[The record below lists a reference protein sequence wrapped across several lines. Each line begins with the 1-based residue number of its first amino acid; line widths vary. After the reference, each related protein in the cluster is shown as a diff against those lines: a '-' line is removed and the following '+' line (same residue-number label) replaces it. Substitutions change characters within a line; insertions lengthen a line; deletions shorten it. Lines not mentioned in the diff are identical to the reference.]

1 MANGIERIQKK
12 IDSFKRRYYLN
23 LLVRG
28 ILFTLSILVAYFL
41 TAALLE
47 YVLWLGTWGRL
58 LILIIFFALVVYCG
72 FKFFKDPVAYLVS
85 KRGLNDE
92 QGARLIGDYFPGIK
106 DRLVNLIQLSSVSD
120 SGLAQASILQKSK
133 EFEPVQFESVIRIND
148 NKKYLKYLAI
158 PVGIVLVILFL
169 NKTIITQSTERIVN
183 FNQQYSPQAPF
194 TFNIE
199 NKNLVGFFNE
209 DFTLKISLKGEAIP
223 EEAYLVIGNQQL
235 KLENVE
241 PGVFQYTF
249 EKLQQPK
256 SFQLSAAGYYS
267 EGYEITLANRPE
279 LTQLAIELQYPKYL
293 QRKNEKLINAGNL
306 EIPEGTLVT
315 WRFNTA
321 NASSVAMI
329 FASDSSKISIQSTD
343 NQSFIHSKQFRNP
356 DQYEVFL
363 KNEQSQNKERIFYSV
378 DVIKDLYPQLT
389 INNFRDSVLYKRII
403 LSGITADDYGITQ
416 LSLQFHVKDA
426 QQKIVT
432 QRTVNIP
439 VSYNQPQQSFFFNW
453 SLDTLNLKPGQQL
466 EYFLQTWDNDGVN
479 GRKSTRSALYT
490 FFIPDKDQLV
500 TDISKTQ
507 SQTESKIEQS
517 AKKAEDFQ
525 KQVEDLNQ
533 KLKGKQ
539 SLDWQDEKKI
549 ENLLEQKKKLDQMI
563 NQMKEQNKLLEQKK
577 ETFTE
582 QDERLREKAEQIQ
595 KLMDELLDDE
605 TKKLMEELE
614 KLLREKNDPQQLQRT
629 LDKLNQNS
637 KNLEKELERTLELF
651 KQLQFDYKMEQAIA
665 DIKEKKEAQEAL
677 QKKTEELEKQS
688 DKSGKKESGEKNQK
702 SDPKKE
708 EGKNQEKSGEQSK
721 ENQKQSGEQSKE
733 NQSGQQ
739 SKEEKAQELAKE
751 QQKLNEEFKKTEE
764 KLEEL
769 RKLGEELNEN
779 GAPEKEKSE
788 SVEKSQQESEQ
799 NLKQNSPSKAKESQ
813 KKAIQQM
820 QQMQQQME
828 DSQNSMQMEMEMQNL
843 ESLRQIIHGL
853 IKISFDQENLIK
865 KFRELE
871 QNDPRFNVLA
881 QQQLKLKDDVKVLE
895 DSLLELSKK
904 DAMMSSFV
912 TREVTELNTRV
923 DKVIEANKER
933 RRQQAATEMQFSMT
947 AINNLALM
955 LDSHFDQMME
965 MMKNAKP
972 GKGKSKGGKQS
983 LGQMQQQLNKR
994 IEELKGSGKQG
1005 RELSEELAEMAAE
1018 QERIRRALQEM
1029 QEKMKNENGGKLPGG
1044 DLTQKM
1050 EETETEL
1057 VNKQLTD
1064 KLIERQKEI
1073 LTRLLESEKSMR
1085 EQDLD
1090 HERKG
1095 ETAKDHEKEIPPAVE
1110 EYLRLKEK
1118 EVELLKTVPPKLFPY
1133 YKKEVGEYFKR
1144 IGGNK

>member
-1 MANGIERIQKK
+1 MGNGIERIQEK
-12 IDSFKRRYYLN
+12 INSFRRKYYLN
-23 LLVRG
+23 LLIRG
-28 ILFTLSILVAYFL
+28 ILFTLSILFFYFL

-47 YVLWLGTWGRL
+47 HVLWLGTWGRL
-58 LILIIFFALVVYCG
+58 LILVLFFALVIYCG
-72 FKFFKDPVAYLVS
+72 FRFFKDPVAFWIS

-92 QGARLIGDYFPGIK
+92 QGARLIGNYFPTIK
-106 DRLVNLIQLSSVSD
+106 DRLVNLVQLSATSD

-148 NKKYLKYLAI
+148 NKKYLKYLLI
-158 PVGIVLVILFL
+158 PVGIIFIILLV
-169 NKTIITQSTERIVN
+169 NKTIITQSTTRIVN
-183 FNQQYSPQAPF
+183 FDQHYSPQAPF
-194 TFNIE
+194 LFTVQ
-199 NKNLVGFFNE
+199 NKSLVGFFNE
-209 DFTLKISLKGEAIP
+209 DFTLQLSLEGEAIP
-223 EEAYLVIGNQQL
+223 EEAYLIIGDQNL
-235 KLENVE
+235 KMETVQA
-241 PGVFQYTF
+241 GMFSYTF
-249 EKLQQPK
+249 EKLQQSK
-256 SFQLSAAGYYS
+256 SFQVEAAGYYS
-267 EGYEITLANRPE
+267 ESFEITLANRPE
-279 LTQLAIELQYPKYL
+279 LTQLAIDLQYPKYL
-293 QRKNEKLINAGNL
+293 QRKNERIVNAGSL

-315 WRFNTA
+315 WKLNTA
-321 NASSVAMI
+321 NARSASMI
-329 FASDSSKISIQSTD
+329 FASDSIKIDIQSTD
-343 NQSFIHSKQFRNP
+343 NQSFIYSRPFRNP

-363 KNEQSQNKERIFYSV
+363 KNEESQNKERIFYTV
-378 DVIKDLYPQLT
+378 DVIKDQFPQLT
-389 INNFRDSVLYKRII
+389 LNNFRDSVLYKRII

-416 LSLQFHVKDA
+416 LTLQFHVKDA
-426 QQKIVT
+426 QQKILAKKT
-432 QRTVNIP
+432 INIP
-439 VSYNQPQQSFFFNW
+439 VAFNQPQQSFFFNW
-453 SLDTLNLKPGQQL
+453 NLDTLSLKPGQQL

-479 GRKSTRSALYT
+479 GRKSTRSGAYT

-507 SQTESKIEQS
+507 SQTENKIEQS
-517 AKKAEDFQ
+517 AKKAEEFQ
-525 KQVEDLNQ
+525 KQIEELNQ

-539 SLDWQDEKKI
+539 SLDWQDEKKL
-549 ENLLEQKKKLDQMI
+549 ENILEQKKKLDQMI

-577 ETFTE
+577 DTFTE
-582 QDERLREKAEQIQ
+582 QDEKFREKAEQIQ

-651 KQLQFDYKMEQAIA
+651 KQLQFEYKLEQAIA
-665 DIKEKKEAQEAL
+665 DLKEKKETQENL
-677 QKKTEELEKQS
+677 QEKSEQLEKQS
-688 DKSGKKESGEKNQK
+688 EK
-702 SDPKKE
+702 SDKK
-708 EGKNQEKSGEQSK
+708 GNKDKTQEKSQPEKGQNKGEEKTGEQSK
-721 ENQKQSGEQSKE
+721 D
-733 NQSGQQ
+733 
-739 SKEEKAQELAKE
+739 EKSQELAKE
-751 QQKLNEEFKKTEE
+751 QEKLNEEFKKSEE

-769 RKLGEELNEN
+769 RKLGEELKEE
-779 GAPEKEKSE
+779 GAPDKEKSE
-788 SVEKSQQESEQ
+788 EIQKSQEESEQ
-799 NLKQNSPSKAKESQ
+799 NLKESSPSKAKESQ
-813 KKAIQQM
+813 KKAVQQM
-820 QQMQQQME
+820 KEMQQQME
-828 DSQNSMQMEMEMQNL
+828 SSQDAMSMEMEMQNL

-865 KFRELE
+865 QFRELE

-912 TREVTELNTRV
+912 TREVTELNTRI
-923 DKVIEANKER
+923 DKVIDANKER
-933 RRQQAATEMQFSMT
+933 RRQQASTEMQFSMT

-955 LDSHFDQMME
+955 LDSHFDM
-965 MMKNAKP
+965 MMKMMQNAKP
-972 GKGKSKGGKQS
+972 GKGKSKNGKQS
-983 LGQMQQQLNKR
+983 LGQMQQQLNRR

-1029 QEKMKNENGGKLPGG
+1029 QEKMKNENGGKMPGG
-1044 DLTQKM
+1044 DLSQKM

-1064 KLIERQKEI
+1064 KLIERQKDI
-1073 LTRLLESEKSMR
+1073 LTRLLESEKSVR

-1090 HERKG
+1090 EERKG
-1095 ETAKDHEKEIPPAVE
+1095 ETAKDYEKEIPSAVE

-1118 EVELLKTVPPKLFPY
+1118 EVELLKTVPPKLYPY
-1133 YKKEVGEYFKR
+1133 YKKEVSEYFKR

>member
-1 MANGIERIQKK
+1 MENGVERIQQK
-12 IDSFKRRYYLN
+12 INSFKRRYYLN

-28 ILFTLSILVAYFL
+28 MLFTLSILFFYFL

-47 YVLWLGTWGRL
+47 HFLWLGTWGRL
-58 LILIIFFALVVYCG
+58 LIVVLFFALVIYCG
-72 FKFFKDPVAYLVS
+72 FRFFKDPVAYWTS
-85 KRGLNDE
+85 KRGLDDE
-92 QGARLIGDYFPGIK
+92 QGARLIGDYFPTIK
-106 DRLVNLIQLSSVSD
+106 DRLVNLIQLSATSD

-148 NKKYLKYLAI
+148 NKIYLKYLLI
-158 PVGIVLVILFL
+158 PVGIILAILIL
-169 NKTIITQSTERIVN
+169 NKTIITQSTTRIVN
-183 FNQQYSPQAPF
+183 FSQKYSPQAPF
-194 TFNIE
+194 RFNVQ
-199 NKNLVGFFNE
+199 NKSLVGFFNE
-209 DFTLKISLKGEAIP
+209 DFTLKLSLEGEAIP
-223 EEAYLVIGNQQL
+223 EEAYLIIGDQHL
-235 KLENVE
+235 KMETVQA
-241 PGVFQYTF
+241 GMFQYTF

-256 SFQLSAAGYYS
+256 SFQVEAAGYYS
-267 EGYEITLANRPE
+267 ESNDIIIANRPE

-293 QRKNEKLINAGNL
+293 QRKNERLVNAGNL
-306 EIPEGTLVT
+306 EIPEGTVVT
-315 WRFNTA
+315 WKFNTA
-321 NASSVAMI
+321 NAGSAAML
-329 FASDSSKISIQSTD
+329 FASDSAKIFIQSTD
-343 NQSFIHSKQFRNP
+343 NQSFIYSKQLRSP

-363 KNEQSQNKERIFYSV
+363 ENEQSQNKDRIFYTV
-378 DVIKDLYPQLT
+378 DVIKDQFPQLT

-416 LSLQFHVKDA
+416 LTLQFHVKDA
-426 QQKIVT
+426 HQKILVKKI
-432 QRTVNIP
+432 VNIP
-439 VSYNQPQQSFFFNW
+439 ITYNQPQQSFIYNW
-453 SLDTLNLKPGQQL
+453 NLDTLNLKPGQQL

-479 GRKSTRSALYT
+479 GRKSTRSAMYT

-517 AKKAEDFQ
+517 AKKAEELQ
-525 KQVEDLNQ
+525 KQIEDLNQ

-539 SLDWQDEKKI
+539 SLDWQDEKKL
-549 ENLLEQKKKLDQMI
+549 ENILEQKKKLDQMI

-577 ETFTE
+577 EKFTE

-595 KLMDELLDDE
+595 KLMDELLDEE
-605 TKKLMEELE
+605 TRKLMEELE

-651 KQLQFDYKMEQAIA
+651 KQLQFEYKFEQAIA
-665 DIKEKKEAQEAL
+665 DIKEKKEAQEKL
-677 QKKTEELEKQS
+677 
-688 DKSGKKESGEKNQK
+688 
-702 SDPKKE
+702 
-708 EGKNQEKSGEQSK
+708 QEKSEQLEKLSEKSDKKADKEKGENKTGEQSK
-721 ENQKQSGEQSKE
+721 D
-733 NQSGQQ
+733 
-739 SKEEKAQELAKE
+739 EKSQELAKE
-751 QQKLNEEFKKTEE
+751 QEKLNEEFKKSEE
-764 KLEEL
+764 KFEEL
-769 RKLGEELNEN
+769 RKLGEELKEQ
-779 GAPEKEKSE
+779 GAPDKKKSE
-788 SVEKSQQESEQ
+788 EIQKSQKESEQ
-799 NLKQNSPSKAKESQ
+799 NLKENSPSKAKESQ
-813 KKAIQQM
+813 KKAVQQM
-820 QQMQQQME
+820 QEMQQQME
-828 DSQNSMQMEMEMQNL
+828 SSQSSMSMEMEMQNL

-865 KFRELE
+865 QFRELE

-933 RRQQAATEMQFSMT
+933 RRQQASTEMQFSMT

-955 LDSHFDQMME
+955 LDSHFDMMMQ

-972 GKGKSKGGKQS
+972 GKGKSKNEKQS
-983 LGQMQQQLNKR
+983 LSQMQEQLNQR
-994 IEELKGSGKQG
+994 IQELKGSGKQG

-1044 DLTQKM
+1044 DLSQKM

-1073 LTRLLESEKSMR
+1073 LTRLLESEKSAR

-1090 HERKG
+1090 DERKG
-1095 ETAKDHEKEIPPAVE
+1095 ETAKDYEKEIPPAVE

-1118 EVELLKTVPPKLFPY
+1118 EVELLKTVPPKLYPY
-1133 YKKEVGEYFKR
+1133 YKKEVSEYFKR

>member
-1 MANGIERIQKK
+1 M
-12 IDSFKRRYYLN
+12 
-23 LLVRG
+23 
-28 ILFTLSILVAYFL
+28 
-41 TAALLE
+41 
-47 YVLWLGTWGRL
+47 
-58 LILIIFFALVVYCG
+58 YCG
-72 FKFFKDPVAYLVS
+72 FRFFKDPLTYLIS

-92 QGARLIGDYFPGIK
+92 QGARLIGNYFPNIK
-106 DRLVNLIQLSSVSD
+106 DRLVNLIQLSAVSD
-120 SGLAQASILQKSK
+120 SGLAQASILQKSR
-133 EFEPVQFESVIRIND
+133 EFEPVEFESVIRIND
-148 NKKYLKYLAI
+148 NRKYLKYLAI
-158 PVGIVLVILFL
+158 PVGIILVILL
-169 NKTIITQSTERIVN
+169 INKTIITQSATRIVN

-194 TFNIE
+194 NFNIQ
-199 NKNLVGFFNE
+199 NKNLIGFFNE
-209 DFTLKISLKGEAIP
+209 DFTLRLSLEGDAVP
-223 EEAYLVIGNQQL
+223 EEAYLVIGSQHL
-235 KLENVE
+235 KMETLQA
-241 PGVFQYTF
+241 GLFQYTF

-256 SFQLSAAGYYS
+256 SFQLEAAGYYS
-267 EGYEITLANRPE
+267 GNFEITLANRPE
-279 LTQLAIELQYPKYL
+279 LTQLGIELQYPKYL
-293 QRKNEKLINAGNL
+293 QRKNERLINAGNL

-315 WRFNTA
+315 WRLNTA
-321 NASSVAMI
+321 NATSVSMI
-329 FASDSSKISIQSTD
+329 FASDSSKIDLQLTD
-343 NQSFIHSKQFRNP
+343 NQSFIHSRQFRNP

-363 KNEQSQNKERIFYSV
+363 RNEQSQNKDRIFYAV
-378 DVIKDLYPQLT
+378 DVIKDQYPQLT

-416 LSLQFHVKDA
+416 LSLQFHVKDE
-426 QQKIVT
+426 QQKIIT

-439 VSYNQPQQSFFFNW
+439 VSYNQQQQSFFYNW
-453 SLDTLNLKPGQQL
+453 SLDTLSLKPGQQL

-479 GRKSTRSALYT
+479 GRKSTRSAMYT

-517 AKKAEDFQ
+517 AKKADEFQ

-549 ENLLEQKKKLDQMI
+549 ENILEQKKKLDQMI

-614 KLLREKNDPQQLQRT
+614 KLLREKNDPQQLQRN
-629 LDKLNQNS
+629 LDKLNQSS

-651 KQLQFDYKMEQAIA
+651 KQLQYDYKFEQAIA
-665 DIKEKKEAQEAL
+665 DLKEKKEAQEAL

-688 DKSGKKESGEKNQK
+688 EKSGKKESGDKNEKESGDKNQK
-702 SDPKKE
+702 GDSKKE
-708 EGKNQEKSGEQSK
+708 DSKNSDKTGEQSK
-721 ENQKQSGEQSKE
+721 ESENKSGS
-733 NQSGQQ
+733 Q
-739 SKEEKAQELAKE
+739 SKEEKSQELAKE
-751 QQKLNEEFKKTEE
+751 QQKLSENFKKTEE

-769 RKLGEELNEN
+769 RKLGKELNEN

-788 SVEKSQQESEQ
+788 NVEKSQQESEQ

-843 ESLRQIIHGL
+843 ESLRQIVHGL

-865 KFRELE
+865 NFRELE

-881 QQQLKLKDDVKVLE
+881 QQQLKLKDDIKVLE

-933 RRQQAATEMQFSMT
+933 RRQQASTEMQFSMT

-983 LGQMQQQLNKR
+983 LGQMQQQLNQR

-1044 DLTQKM
+1044 DLSQKM

-1090 HERKG
+1090 DKRKG

-1133 YKKEVGEYFKR
+1133 YKKEVSEYFKR
-1144 IGGNK
+1144 IGNK

>member
-1 MANGIERIQKK
+1 MGNGIERIQQK
-12 IDSFKRRYYLN
+12 INSFKRKYYLN

-47 YVLWLGTWGRL
+47 HVLWLGTWGRL
-58 LILIIFFALVVYCG
+58 LLVVLFLALVVYCG
-72 FKFFKDPVAYLVS
+72 FRFFKDPVSFWVS
-85 KRGLNDE
+85 KRGLDDE
-92 QGARLIGDYFPGIK
+92 QGARLIGEYFPTIK
-106 DRLVNLIQLSSVSD
+106 DRLVNLIQLSTTSS
-120 SGLAQASILQKSK
+120 SGLAEASILQKSK
-133 EFEPVQFESVIRIND
+133 EFEPVVFESVIRID
-148 NKKYLKYLAI
+148 ENKKYLKFLLI
-158 PVGIVLVILFL
+158 PIGIIFIILL
-169 NKTIITQSTERIVN
+169 INKAIITQSASRIVN

-194 TFNIE
+194 QFNIQ
-199 NKNLVGFFNE
+199 NKSLIGFFNE
-209 DFTLKISLKGEAIP
+209 DFTLRLALEGEAIP
-223 EEAYLVIGNQQL
+223 EDAYLVIGDQHVKMETVQA
-235 KLENVE
+235 
-241 PGVFQYTF
+241 GMFQYTF

-256 SFQLSAAGYYS
+256 SFQIEAAGYYS
-267 EGYEITLANRPE
+267 ENFEITLANRPE

-293 QRKNEKLINAGNL
+293 QRKNERLINAGNL

-315 WRFNTA
+315 WKMNTA
-321 NASSVAMI
+321 YTSSAAMI
-329 FASDSSKISIQSTD
+329 FASDSTRIDIQSTD
-343 NQSFIHSKQFRNP
+343 NQSFIHSRLFKSP

-363 KNEQSQNKERIFYSV
+363 KNQESQNRERIFYTV
-378 DVIKDLYPQLT
+378 DVVKDQFPQLT

-416 LSLQFHVKDA
+416 LALQFHVKDA
-426 QQKIVT
+426 QQKILNKK
-432 QRTVNIP
+432 TVNIP
-439 VSYNQPQQSFFFNW
+439 IAYNQPQQSFFFNW
-453 SLDTLNLKPGQQL
+453 NLDTLSLKPGQQL

-479 GRKSTRSALYT
+479 GRKSTRSAVYT

-500 TDISKTQ
+500 NDISKTQ
-507 SQTESKIEQS
+507 SQTQNKIQQS
-517 AKKAEDFQ
+517 ATKAEEFQ
-525 KQVEDLNQ
+525 KQVEELNQ

-539 SLDWQDEKKI
+539 SLDWQDEKKL
-549 ENLLEQKKKLDQMI
+549 ENILEQKKKLDQMI
-563 NQMKEQNKLLEQKK
+563 DQMKEQNKLLEQKK

-582 QDERLREKAEQIQ
+582 QDEKLREKAEQIQ
-595 KLMDELLDDE
+595 KLMDELLDEE

-614 KLLREKNDPQQLQRT
+614 KLLREKNDPQQLQKT

-651 KQLQFDYKMEQAIA
+651 KQLQFDYKLDQAIT
-665 DIKEKKEAQEAL
+665 DIKEKKEAQEKL
-677 QKKTEELEKQS
+677 QEKSEQLEKQS
-688 DKSGKKESGEKNQK
+688 EKSEKKGNNN
-702 SDPKKE
+702 
-708 EGKNQEKSGEQSK
+708 KNQEKGEEK
-721 ENQKQSGEQSKE
+721 AED
-733 NQSGQQ
+733 Q
-739 SKEEKAQELAKE
+739 SKEEKSQELAKE
-751 QQKLNEEFKKTEE
+751 QQKLNEEFKKSEE

-769 RKLGEELNEN
+769 RKLGEELKEN
-779 GAPEKEKSE
+779 GAPDKEKSE
-788 SVEKSQQESEQ
+788 NVEKSQQESEQ
-799 NLKQNSPSKAKESQ
+799 NLKENSPSKAKESQ
-813 KKAIQQM
+813 KKAVKQM

-828 DSQNSMQMEMEMQNL
+828 DSQNAMSMEMETQNL

-853 IKISFDQENLIK
+853 IKISFDQEGLIK

-881 QQQLKLKDDVKVLE
+881 QQQLKLRDDVKVLE

-912 TREVTELNTRV
+912 TREVTELNTRI

-933 RRQQAATEMQFSMT
+933 RRQQSATEMQFSMT

-955 LDSHFDQMME
+955 LDSHFDQMMQ

-972 GKGKSKGGKQS
+972 GKGKSKNGKQS
-983 LGQMQQQLNKR
+983 LGQMQEQLNRR
-994 IEELKGSGKQG
+994 IQELKGSGKQG

-1029 QEKMKNENGGKLPGG
+1029 QEKMKQENGGKLPGG

-1050 EETETEL
+1050 EDTETEL

-1090 HERKG
+1090 EERKG
-1095 ETAKDHEKEIPPAVE
+1095 EAAKDYEKEIPPAVE

-1118 EVELLKTVPPKLFPY
+1118 EVELLKTVPPKLYPY
-1133 YKKEVGEYFKR
+1133 YKKEVSEYFKR

>member
-1 MANGIERIQKK
+1 MGNGIESIRQK
-12 IDSFKRRYYLN
+12 INSFKRKYYLN

-28 ILFTLSILVAYFL
+28 ILFTLSILFFYFL

-47 YVLWLGTWGRL
+47 YVLWLGTWGRF
-58 LILIIFFALVVYCG
+58 LILVLFFTLVIYCG
-72 FKFFKDPVAYLVS
+72 FRFFKDPIAYWIS
-85 KRGLNDE
+85 KRGLDDE
-92 QGARLIGDYFPGIK
+92 QGARLIGDYFPTIK
-106 DRLVNLIQLSSVSD
+106 DRLVNLIQLSATSD
-120 SGLAQASILQKSK
+120 SGLARASILQKSK
-133 EFEPVQFESVIRIND
+133 EFEPVQFESVIRIDD
-148 NKKYLKYLAI
+148 NKRYLKYLLI
-158 PVGIVLVILFL
+158 PVGIILAILLL
-169 NKTIITQSTERIVN
+169 NKAIITQSAERIVN
-183 FNQQYSPQAPF
+183 FSQQYSPQAPF
-194 TFNIE
+194 LFNVQ
-199 NKNLVGFFNE
+199 NKSLVGFFNE
-209 DFTLKISLKGEAIP
+209 DFTLQLSLEGDAIP
-223 EEAYLVIGNQQL
+223 KEAYLIIGNQHL
-235 KLENVE
+235 KMETLQV
-241 PGVFQYTF
+241 GMFQYTF

-256 SFQLSAAGYYS
+256 SFQVEAAGYYS
-267 EGYEITLANRPE
+267 GSFEITLANRPE

-293 QRKNEKLINAGNL
+293 QRKNERLVNAGNL

-315 WRFNTA
+315 WKLNTA
-321 NASSVAMI
+321 HASNAFML
-329 FASDSSKISIQSTD
+329 FASDSSKIDIQSTD
-343 NQSFIHSKQFRNP
+343 NQSFIHSKQFKNP

-363 KNEQSQNKERIFYSV
+363 KNKESRNKDRIFYSV
-378 DVIKDLYPQLT
+378 DVVKDQFPQLT

-416 LSLQFHVKDA
+416 LTLQFHVKDA
-426 QQKIVT
+426 QQKILVKK
-432 QRTVNIP
+432 TVNIP
-439 VSYNQPQQSFFFNW
+439 VASNQPQQSFFFNW
-453 SLDTLNLKPGQQL
+453 NLDTLSLKPGQQL

-479 GRKSTRSALYT
+479 GRKSTRSAMYT

-517 AKKAEDFQ
+517 AKKAQEFQ
-525 KQVEDLNQ
+525 KQIEDLNQ

-539 SLDWQDEKKI
+539 SLDWQDEKKL
-549 ENLLEQKKKLDQMI
+549 ENILEQKKKLDEMI
-563 NQMKEQNKLLEQKK
+563 SQMKEQNKLLEQKK

-582 QDERLREKAEQIQ
+582 QDEKLRQKAEQIQ
-595 KLMDELLDDE
+595 KLMNELLDDE

-614 KLLREKNDPQQLQRT
+614 KLLREKNNPQQLQRT

-651 KQLQFDYKMEQAIA
+651 KQLQFEYKFEQAIA
-665 DIKEKKEAQEAL
+665 DLKEKTEAQEKL
-677 QKKTEELEKQS
+677 QQKSEELEKQS
-688 DKSGKKESGEKNQK
+688 EKSDKKGNKEQEKGNNDKNQDK
-702 SDPKKE
+702 T
-708 EGKNQEKSGEQSK
+708 GEQSK
-721 ENQKQSGEQSKE
+721 T
-733 NQSGQQ
+733 
-739 SKEEKAQELAKE
+739 EKSQELAKE
-751 QQKLNEEFKKTEE
+751 QEKLNEEFKKSEE
-764 KLEEL
+764 KFEEL
-769 RKLGEELNEN
+769 RKLGEELKEQ
-779 GAPEKEKSE
+779 GAPDKEKSE
-788 SVEKSQQESEQ
+788 EIQKSQEESEQ
-799 NLKQNSPSKAKESQ
+799 ELKENSPSKAKESQ
-813 KKAIQQM
+813 KKAVQQM
-820 QQMQQQME
+820 KQMQQQME
-828 DSQNSMQMEMEMQNL
+828 SSQNSMSMEMEMQNL

-912 TREVTELNTRV
+912 TREITELNTRV

-933 RRQQAATEMQFSMT
+933 RRQQASTEMQFSMT

-955 LDSHFDQMME
+955 LDSHFDMMMQ

-972 GKGKSKGGKQS
+972 GKGKSKNGKQS
-983 LGQMQQQLNKR
+983 LSQMQEQLNQR
-994 IEELKGSGKQG
+994 IQELKGSGKQG

-1018 QERIRRALQEM
+1018 QERIRRALQQM
-1029 QEKMKNENGGKLPGG
+1029 QEKMKNENGGKMPGG
-1044 DLTQKM
+1044 DLSQKM

-1073 LTRLLESEKSMR
+1073 LTRLLESEKAAR
-1085 EQDLD
+1085 EQDMD
-1090 HERKG
+1090 EERKG
-1095 ETAKDHEKEIPPAVE
+1095 EAAKDYEKEIPPAVE

-1118 EVELLKTVPPKLFPY
+1118 EVELLKTVPPKLYPY
-1133 YKKEVGEYFKR
+1133 YKKEVSEYFKR

>member
-12 IDSFKRRYYLN
+12 INSFKRRYYLN
-23 LLVRG
+23 LLIRG

-41 TAALLE
+41 TAAVLE

-58 LILIIFFALVVYCG
+58 LILIIFFGLVVYCG
-72 FKFFKDPVAYLVS
+72 FRFFKDPLTYLIS

-92 QGARLIGDYFPGIK
+92 QGARLIGNYFPNIK
-106 DRLVNLIQLSSVSD
+106 DRLVNLIQLSAVSD
-120 SGLAQASILQKSK
+120 SGLAQASILQKSR
-133 EFEPVQFESVIRIND
+133 EFEPVEFESVIRIND
-148 NKKYLKYLAI
+148 NRKYLKYLAI
-158 PVGIVLVILFL
+158 PVGIILVILL
-169 NKTIITQSTERIVN
+169 INKTIITQSATRIVN

-194 TFNIE
+194 IFNIQ
-199 NKNLVGFFNE
+199 NKNLIGFFNE
-209 DFTLKISLKGEAIP
+209 DFTLRLLLEGDAVP
-223 EEAYLVIGNQQL
+223 EEAYLVIGSQHL
-235 KLENVE
+235 KMETLQA
-241 PGVFQYTF
+241 GLFQYTF

-256 SFQLSAAGYYS
+256 SFQLEAAGYYS
-267 EGYEITLANRPE
+267 GNFEITLANRPE
-279 LTQLAIELQYPKYL
+279 LTQLGIELQYPKYL
-293 QRKNEKLINAGNL
+293 QRKNERLINAGNL

-315 WRFNTA
+315 WRLNTA
-321 NASSVAMI
+321 NATSVSMI
-329 FASDSSKISIQSTD
+329 FASDSSKINLQSTD
-343 NQSFIHSKQFRNP
+343 NQSFIHSRQFRNP

-363 KNEQSQNKERIFYSV
+363 RNEQSQNKDRIFYAV
-378 DVIKDLYPQLT
+378 DVIKDQYPQLT

-416 LSLQFHVKDA
+416 LSLQFHVKDE
-426 QQKIVT
+426 QQKIIT

-439 VSYNQPQQSFFFNW
+439 VSYNQQQQSFFYNW
-453 SLDTLNLKPGQQL
+453 SLDTLSLKPGQQL

-479 GRKSTRSALYT
+479 GRKSTRSAMYT

-517 AKKAEDFQ
+517 AKKADEFQ
-525 KQVEDLNQ
+525 KQVEGLNQ

-549 ENLLEQKKKLDQMI
+549 ENILEQKKKLDQMI

-582 QDERLREKAEQIQ
+582 QDERLREKAAQIQ

-614 KLLREKNDPQQLQRT
+614 KLLREKNDPQQLQRN
-629 LDKLNQNS
+629 LDKLNQSS

-651 KQLQFDYKMEQAIA
+651 KQLQYDYKFEQAIA
-665 DIKEKKEAQEAL
+665 DLKEKKEAQEAL
-677 QKKTEELEKQS
+677 QKKTEEFEKQS
-688 DKSGKKESGEKNQK
+688 EKSGKKESGDKNEKESGDKNQK
-702 SDPKKE
+702 GDSKKE
-708 EGKNQEKSGEQSK
+708 DSKNSDKTGEQSK
-721 ENQKQSGEQSKE
+721 ENENKSGP
-733 NQSGQQ
+733 Q
-739 SKEEKAQELAKE
+739 SKEEKSQELAKE
-751 QQKLNEEFKKTEE
+751 QQKLSENFKKTEE

-769 RKLGEELNEN
+769 RKLGKELNEN

-788 SVEKSQQESEQ
+788 NVEKSQQESEQ

-843 ESLRQIIHGL
+843 ESLRQIVHGL

-865 KFRELE
+865 NFRELE

-912 TREVTELNTRV
+912 TREVTELNTRI

-933 RRQQAATEMQFSMT
+933 RRQQASTEMQFSMT

-983 LGQMQQQLNKR
+983 LGQMQQQLNQR

-1029 QEKMKNENGGKLPGG
+1029 QEKMKNENGGKFPGG
-1044 DLTQKM
+1044 DLSQKM

-1090 HERKG
+1090 DERKG

-1133 YKKEVGEYFKR
+1133 YKKEVSEYFKR
-1144 IGGNK
+1144 IGNK

>member
-41 TAALLE
+41 TAAILE

-58 LILIIFFALVVYCG
+58 LILVIFFGLVVYCG

-106 DRLVNLIQLSSVSD
+106 DRLVNLIQLASVGD

-158 PVGIVLVILFL
+158 PVGIILVILLL

-183 FNQQYSPQAPF
+183 FGQQYSPQAPF
-194 TFNIE
+194 SFNIQ
-199 NKNLVGFFNE
+199 NKTLVGFFNE
-209 DFTLKISLKGEAIP
+209 DFTLQLALEGEAVP
-223 EEAYLVIGNQQL
+223 DEAYLVIGNQQL
-235 KLENVE
+235 KMETVQA
-241 PGVFQYTF
+241 GIFQYTF

-267 EGYEITLANRPE
+267 ESFEITLANRPE

-293 QRKNEKLINAGNL
+293 QRKNDRLVNAGNL

-315 WRFNTA
+315 WRLNTA
-321 NASSVAMI
+321 NATRVSML
-329 FASDSSKISIQSTD
+329 FRSDSSTIDVQSTD
-343 NQSFIHSKQFRNP
+343 NQSFIHSKQFRNA

-363 KNEQSQNKERIFYSV
+363 RNEQSQNKERIFYSV
-378 DVIKDLYPQLT
+378 DVIKDLYPQLN

-403 LSGITADDYGITQ
+403 LSGVAVDDYGITQ

-426 QQKIVT
+426 QQKVLT
-432 QRTVNIP
+432 HRTVNIP
-439 VSYNQPQQSFFFNW
+439 VTYNQPQQSFFFNW
-453 SLDTLNLKPGQQL
+453 NLDTLNLKPGQQL

-479 GRKSTRSALYT
+479 GRKSTRSATYA
-490 FFIPDKDQLV
+490 FFIPDKDQLI

-517 AKKAEDFQ
+517 AKKADEFQ

-549 ENLLEQKKKLDQMI
+549 ENILEQKKKLDQMI

-595 KLMDELLDDE
+595 KLMDELLDEE

-614 KLLREKNDPQQLQRT
+614 KLLREKNDPQQLQRS

-665 DIKEKKEAQEAL
+665 DLKEKREAQEAIL
-677 QKKTEELEKQS
+677 KKTEELEKQS
-688 DKSGKKESGEKNQK
+688 GKSDKKDSGNKDQKNDARKEDGTKKE
-702 SDPKKE
+702 D
-708 EGKNQEKSGEQSK
+708 GKNPEKTGEQSK
-721 ENQKQSGEQSKE
+721 ENQ

-739 SKEEKAQELAKE
+739 SKEEKSQELAKE

-764 KLEEL
+764 KFEEL

-828 DSQNSMQMEMEMQNL
+828 DSQNSMEMEMDMQNM

-912 TREVTELNTRV
+912 TREVTELNTRI

-933 RRQQAATEMQFSMT
+933 RRQQAASEMQFSMT

-955 LDSHFDQMME
+955 LDSHFDQMMQ
-965 MMKNAKP
+965 MMQKAKP

-1044 DLTQKM
+1044 DLNQKM
-1050 EETETEL
+1050 EETEMEL

-1090 HERKG
+1090 DERKG
-1095 ETAKDHEKEIPPAVE
+1095 ETAKDYEKEIPPAVE

-1133 YKKEVGEYFKR
+1133 YKKEVSEYFKR

>member
-1 MANGIERIQKK
+1 MGNGIDRIQQK
-12 IDSFKRRYYLN
+12 INSFKRRYYLN

-58 LILIIFFALVVYCG
+58 LILVLFFALVVYCG
-72 FKFFKDPVAYLVS
+72 FRFFKDPIAYWIS
-85 KRGLNDE
+85 KRGLDDE
-92 QGARLIGDYFPGIK
+92 QGARLIGDYFPTIK
-106 DRLVNLIQLSSVSD
+106 DRLVNLIQLSADSD
-120 SGLAQASILQKSK
+120 SGLAQASIIQKSK
-133 EFEPVQFESVIRIND
+133 EFEPLQFESVIRIND
-148 NKKYLKYLAI
+148 NKKYLKYLLI
-158 PVGIVLVILFL
+158 PVGIILLILLV
-169 NKTIITQSTERIVN
+169 NKAIITQSATRIVN
-183 FNQQYSPQAPF
+183 FNQKYSPQAPF
-194 TFNIE
+194 LFNVQ
-199 NKNLVGFFNE
+199 NKSLVGFFNE
-209 DFTLKISLKGEAIP
+209 DFTLQLSLEGEAIP
-223 EEAYLVIGNQQL
+223 EEAYLIIGDQHL
-235 KLENVE
+235 KMENVE
-241 PGVFQYTF
+241 AGMFQYTF
-249 EKLQQPK
+249 EKLQQSK
-256 SFQLSAAGYYS
+256 SFQIEAAGYYS
-267 EGYEITLANRPE
+267 ESFDITLANRPE

-293 QRKNEKLINAGNL
+293 QRRNEKLVNAGNL

-315 WRFNTA
+315 WKLNTVYA
-321 NASSVAMI
+321 NKASLV
-329 FASDSSKISIQSTD
+329 FTSDSSKIDIQSTD
-343 NQSFIHSKQFRNP
+343 NQSFIYSKQFTSP
-356 DQYEVFL
+356 DHYEVFL
-363 KNEQSQNKERIFYSV
+363 KNDESQNKERIFYAV
-378 DVIKDLYPQLT
+378 DVIKDQFPQLT

-403 LSGITADDYGITQ
+403 LSGITADDYGVTQ
-416 LSLQFHVKDA
+416 LNLQFHVKDA
-426 QQKIVT
+426 QQKIVAKKS
-432 QRTVNIP
+432 VNIP
-439 VSYNQPQQSFFFNW
+439 IASNQPQQSFFFNW
-453 SLDTLNLKPGQQL
+453 NLDTLNLKPGQQL
-466 EYFLQTWDNDGVN
+466 EYYLQTWDNDGVN
-479 GRKSTRSALYT
+479 GRKSTRSAVYT
-490 FFIPDKDQLV
+490 FAIPDKDQLV

-507 SQTESKIEQS
+507 SQTENKIEQS
-517 AKKAEDFQ
+517 AVKAQELQ
-525 KQVEDLNQ
+525 KQIEDLNQ

-539 SLDWQDEKKI
+539 SLDWQDEKKL
-549 ENLLEQKKKLDQMI
+549 ENILEQKKKLDQMI

-582 QDERLREKAEQIQ
+582 QDEKLREKAEQIQ

-614 KLLREKNDPQQLQRT
+614 KLLREKNDPQQMQRT

-651 KQLQFDYKMEQAIA
+651 KQLQFDYKLEQAIT
-665 DIKEKKEAQEAL
+665 DIKEKKEAQEKL
-677 QKKTEELEKQS
+677 QEKSEQLDKQS
-688 DKSGKKESGEKNQK
+688 EKSDKKGNKEKNQEK
-702 SDPKKE
+702 GEKGE
-708 EGKNQEKSGEQSK
+708 QKSGEQSK
-721 ENQKQSGEQSKE
+721 E
-733 NQSGQQ
+733 
-739 SKEEKAQELAKE
+739 EKTQELAKE
-751 QQKLNEEFKKTEE
+751 QEKLNEEFKKSEE
-764 KLEEL
+764 KFEEL
-769 RKLGEELNEN
+769 RRLGEELKEE
-779 GAPEKEKSE
+779 GAPDKEKSDQ
-788 SVEKSQQESEQ
+788 VQKSQQESEQ
-799 NLKQNSPSKAKESQ
+799 DLKEGNPSKAKESQ
-813 KKAIQQM
+813 KKAAQQM

-828 DSQNSMQMEMEMQNL
+828 DTQNSMSMESEMQNL

-933 RRQQAATEMQFSMT
+933 RRQQASTEMQFSMT

-972 GKGKSKGGKQS
+972 GKGKPKKGKEG
-983 LGQMQQQLNKR
+983 LGQMQEQLNRR

-1044 DLTQKM
+1044 DLSQKM

-1064 KLIERQKEI
+1064 KLIERQKDI

-1090 HERKG
+1090 EERKG
-1095 ETAKDHEKEIPPAVE
+1095 ETAKDYEKEIPPAVE

-1118 EVELLKTVPPKLFPY
+1118 EVELLKTVPPKLYPY
-1133 YKKEVGEYFKR
+1133 YKKEVNEYFKR
-1144 IGGNK
+1144 IGSNK

>member
-12 IDSFKRRYYLN
+12 INSFKRRYYLN
-23 LLVRG
+23 LLIRG

-41 TAALLE
+41 TAAVLE
-47 YVLWLGTWGRL
+47 CVLWLRTWGRL
-58 LILIIFFALVVYCG
+58 LILIIFFGLVVYCG
-72 FKFFKDPVAYLVS
+72 FRFFKDPLTYLIS

-92 QGARLIGDYFPGIK
+92 QGARLIGNYFPNIK
-106 DRLVNLIQLSSVSD
+106 DRLVNLIQLSAVSD
-120 SGLAQASILQKSK
+120 SGLAQASILQKSR
-133 EFEPVQFESVIRIND
+133 EFEPVEFESVIRIND
-148 NKKYLKYLAI
+148 NRKYLKYLAI
-158 PVGIVLVILFL
+158 PVGIILVILL
-169 NKTIITQSTERIVN
+169 INKTIITQSATRIVN

-194 TFNIE
+194 NFNIQ
-199 NKNLVGFFNE
+199 NKNLIGFFNE
-209 DFTLKISLKGEAIP
+209 DFTLRLSLEGDAVP
-223 EEAYLVIGNQQL
+223 EEAYLVIGSQHL
-235 KLENVE
+235 KMETLQA
-241 PGVFQYTF
+241 GLFQYTF

-256 SFQLSAAGYYS
+256 SFQLEAAGYYS
-267 EGYEITLANRPE
+267 GNFEITLANRPE
-279 LTQLAIELQYPKYL
+279 LTQLGIELQYPKYL
-293 QRKNEKLINAGNL
+293 QRKNERLINAGNL

-315 WRFNTA
+315 WRLNTA
-321 NASSVAMI
+321 NATSVSMI
-329 FASDSSKISIQSTD
+329 FASDSSKIDLQLTD
-343 NQSFIHSKQFRNP
+343 NQSFIHSRQFRNP

-363 KNEQSQNKERIFYSV
+363 RNEQSQNKDRIFYAV
-378 DVIKDLYPQLT
+378 DVIKDQYPQLT

-416 LSLQFHVKDA
+416 LSLQFHVKDE
-426 QQKIVT
+426 QQKIIT

-439 VSYNQPQQSFFFNW
+439 VSYNQQQQSFFYNW
-453 SLDTLNLKPGQQL
+453 SLDTLSLKPGQQL

-479 GRKSTRSALYT
+479 GRKSTRSAMYT

-517 AKKAEDFQ
+517 AKKADEFQ

-549 ENLLEQKKKLDQMI
+549 ENILEQKKKLDQMI

-614 KLLREKNDPQQLQRT
+614 KLLREKNDPQQLQRN
-629 LDKLNQNS
+629 LDKLNQSS

-651 KQLQFDYKMEQAIA
+651 KQLQYDYKFEQAIA
-665 DIKEKKEAQEAL
+665 DLKEKKEAQEAL

-688 DKSGKKESGEKNQK
+688 EKSGKKESGDKNEKESGDKNQK
-702 SDPKKE
+702 GDSKKE
-708 EGKNQEKSGEQSK
+708 DSKNSDKTGEQSK
-721 ENQKQSGEQSKE
+721 ESENKSGS
-733 NQSGQQ
+733 Q
-739 SKEEKAQELAKE
+739 SKEEKSQELAKE
-751 QQKLNEEFKKTEE
+751 QQKLSENFKKTEE

-769 RKLGEELNEN
+769 RKLGKELNEN

-788 SVEKSQQESEQ
+788 NVEKSQQESEQ

-843 ESLRQIIHGL
+843 ESLRQIVHGL

-865 KFRELE
+865 NFRELE

-881 QQQLKLKDDVKVLE
+881 QQQLKLKDDIKVLE

-933 RRQQAATEMQFSMT
+933 RRQQASTEMQFSMT

-983 LGQMQQQLNKR
+983 LGQMQQQLNQR

-1044 DLTQKM
+1044 DLSQKM

-1090 HERKG
+1090 DKRKG

-1133 YKKEVGEYFKR
+1133 YKKEVSEYFKR
-1144 IGGNK
+1144 IGNK

>member
-1 MANGIERIQKK
+1 MGNGIGRIQEK
-12 IDSFKRRYYLN
+12 INSFKRKYYLN

-28 ILFTLSILVAYFL
+28 ILFTLSILFFYFL

-47 YVLWLGTWGRL
+47 HLLWLGTWGRL
-58 LILIIFFALVVYCG
+58 LILILFFALVVYCG
-72 FKFFKDPVAYLVS
+72 FRFFKDPIGYWIS

-92 QGARLIGDYFPGIK
+92 QGARLIGDYFPTIK
-106 DRLVNLIQLSSVSD
+106 DRLVNLIQLSAAAD

-158 PVGIVLVILFL
+158 PLGIILVILLL
-169 NKTIITQSTERIVN
+169 NKTIITQSAARIVN

-194 TFNIE
+194 RFNVK
-199 NKNLVGFFNE
+199 NKSLVGFFNE
-209 DFTLKISLKGEAIP
+209 DFTLQLSLEGEAIP
-223 EEAYLVIGNQQL
+223 EDAYLIIGDQHL
-235 KLENVE
+235 KMETVQA
-241 PGVFQYTF
+241 GVFTYTF

-256 SFQLSAAGYYS
+256 SFQVEAAGYYS
-267 EGYEITLANRPE
+267 ESFEITLANRPE

-293 QRKNEKLINAGNL
+293 QRKNEKLVNAGNL
-306 EIPEGTLVT
+306 EIPEGTVVT
-315 WRFNTA
+315 WKLNTA
-321 NASSVAMI
+321 NARKASMI
-329 FASDSSKISIQSTD
+329 FASDSSKIDIQSTD
-343 NQSFIHSKQFRNP
+343 NQSFIYSKQFRNP

-363 KNEQSQNKERIFYSV
+363 KNDESQNKERIFYTV
-378 DVIKDLYPQLT
+378 DVVKDQYPQLT

-426 QQKIVT
+426 QQKILT
-432 QRTVNIP
+432 RKTVNIP
-439 VSYNQPQQSFFFNW
+439 IAFNQPQQSFFFNW
-453 SLDTLNLKPGQQL
+453 NLDTLSLKAGHQL

-479 GRKSTRSALYT
+479 GRKSTRSAVYT

-517 AKKAEDFQ
+517 QKKAEDFQ

-539 SLDWQDEKKI
+539 SLDWQDEKKL
-549 ENLLEQKKKLDQMI
+549 ENILEQKKKLDQMI

-582 QDERLREKAEQIQ
+582 QDEKLREKAEQIQ

-651 KQLQFDYKMEQAIA
+651 KQLQFEYKFEQAIA
-665 DIKEKKEAQEAL
+665 DLKEKTEAQEKL
-677 QKKTEELEKQS
+677 
-688 DKSGKKESGEKNQK
+688 
-702 SDPKKE
+702 
-708 EGKNQEKSGEQSK
+708 QEKSEQLEKESEKSDKKGNKDKKQEKPQEKGENQTGEQSK
-721 ENQKQSGEQSKE
+721 D
-733 NQSGQQ
+733 
-739 SKEEKAQELAKE
+739 EKSQELAKE
-751 QQKLNEEFKKTEE
+751 QEKLNEEFKKSEE
-764 KLEEL
+764 KFEEL
-769 RKLGEELNEN
+769 RKLGQEIKEE
-779 GAPEKEKSE
+779 GAPDKEKSE
-788 SVEKSQQESEQ
+788 EIQKSQEQSEQ
-799 NLKQNSPSKAKESQ
+799 NLKENSPSKAKESQ
-813 KKAIQQM
+813 KKAVQQM
-820 QQMQQQME
+820 QEMQQQME
-828 DSQNSMQMEMEMQNL
+828 NSQNSMSMEKEMQNL

-865 KFRELE
+865 QFRELE

-881 QQQLKLKDDVKVLE
+881 QNQLKLKDDIKVLE

-912 TREVTELNTRV
+912 TREVTELNTRI

-933 RRQQAATEMQFSMT
+933 RRQQASTEMQFSMT
-947 AINNLALM
+947 SINNLALM
-955 LDSHFDQMME
+955 LDSHFDMMMQ

-972 GKGKSKGGKQS
+972 GKGKSKNGKQS
-983 LGQMQQQLNKR
+983 LSQMQGELNKR

-1029 QEKMKNENGGKLPGG
+1029 EEKMRKENGGKLPGG
-1044 DLTQKM
+1044 DLSQKM

-1057 VNKQLTD
+1057 VNKQLTN

-1073 LTRLLESEKSMR
+1073 LTRLLESEKSER
-1085 EQDLD
+1085 EQDMD
-1090 HERKG
+1090 EERKG
-1095 ETAKDHEKEIPPAVE
+1095 ETAKDYEKEIPPAVE

-1118 EVELLKTVPPKLFPY
+1118 EVELLKTVPPKLYPY
-1133 YKKEVGEYFKR
+1133 YKKEVSEYFKR
-1144 IGGNK
+1144 IGGNN